1 MKLLKRYPLTLL
13 CVAAIWYLCF
23 FKPPTTRLSH
33 TPFIDKWVH
42 IAMYAGTCTVLWWEY
57 LRSHARRRGRA
68 LLAWAVAAPILMSGL
83 IELMQAGLTT
93 TRSGDW
99 WDLAANTIG
108 VLLAAAVGRGLL
120 WHRVGP
126 GR

>member
-83 IELMQAGLTT
+83 IELLQAGLTT

-120 WHRVGP
+120 WHRAGP

>member
-1 MKLLKRYPLTLL
+1 MKLLKTFPLTLL

-68 LLAWAVAAPILMSGL
+68 LLIGAVAAPILMSGL
-83 IELMQAGLTT
+83 IELLQATLTT

-99 WDLAANTIG
+99 WDLAANTAG
-108 VLLAAAVGRGLL
+108 VLLATAVGRGLL
-120 WHRVGP
+120 WHHVRP

>member
-23 FKPPTTRLSH
+23 FKPPTMRLSH

-83 IELMQAGLTT
+83 IELLQAGLTT

>member
-1 MKLLKRYPLTLL
+1 MKLLKRYPFTLL

-23 FKPPTTRLSH
+23 FKPPTTPLSH

-42 IAMYAGTCTVLWWEY
+42 VSMYAGTCTVLWWEY

-83 IELMQAGLTT
+83 IELLQATLTT

-99 WDLAANTIG
+99 WDLAANTAG
-108 VLLAAAVGRGLL
+108 VLLATAVGRGLL
-120 WHRVGP
+120 WHHVRP

>member
-83 IELMQAGLTT
+83 IELLQAGLTT

>member
-68 LLAWAVAAPILMSGL
+68 LLAWAVAAPIMMSGL
-83 IELMQAGLTT
+83 IELLQAGLTT

>member
-57 LRSHARRRGRA
+57 LRSHARRRGRG

-83 IELMQAGLTT
+83 IELLQAGLTT